1 MNTDPRN
8 RTTAELKLTFDN
20 MLQTLDSLKENIA
33 LHEQILTERYH
44 AQMMMEMDQKTR
56 NSRGHAYLS
65 GEHTSVQDGVK
76 LTLIMKPKIKWD
88 NLKLRDVAGSMD
100 PDMVYQIF
108 KIEFSVP
115 ERTFKALTD
124 KKLIEQLTEARTVTY
139 PEPKVTFA

>member
-1 MNTDPRN
+1 MNTDPRK

-33 LHEQILTERYH
+33 LHEQILAERY
-44 AQMMMEMDQKTR
+44 AADMKLALEQSGKT
-56 NSRGHAYLS
+56 S
-65 GEHTSVQDGVK
+65 GELTQEIDGVK
-76 LTLIMKPKIKWD
+76 LTLSLKPKVKWD

-124 KKLIEQLTEARTVTY
+124 KKLVEQLTDARTVTY

>member
-33 LHEQILTERYH
+33 LHEQILTERYG
-44 AQMMMEMDQKTR
+44 AAMKLALEAAGKT
-56 NSRGHAYLS
+56 S
-65 GEHTSVQDGVK
+65 GELTQEIDGVK
-76 LTLIMKPKIKWD
+76 LEFSLKPKVKWD

-100 PDMVYQIF
+100 PDMVYSVF

>member
-1 MNTDPRN
+1 MNTDPRK
-8 RTTAELKLTFDN
+8 RTTAELKLTYDN
-20 MLQTLDSLKENIA
+20 MIQTMDSLKENIA
-33 LHEQILTERYH
+33 LHEQILAERY
-44 AQMMMEMDQKTR
+44 AADMTLALSQSGKT
-56 NSRGHAYLS
+56 S
-65 GEHTSVQDGVK
+65 GEITQEIDGVK
-76 LTLIMKPKIKWD
+76 LTLSIKPKVKWD

>member
-1 MNTDPRN
+1 MNTDPRK

-33 LHEQILTERYH
+33 LHEQILAERYG
-44 AQMMMEMDQKTR
+44 AAMKLALEAAGKT
-56 NSRGHAYLS
+56 S
-65 GEHTSVQDGVK
+65 GELTQEIDGVK
-76 LTLIMKPKIKWD
+76 LEFSLKPKVKWD

-100 PDMVYQIF
+100 PD
-108 KIEFSVP
+108 VP

>member
-1 MNTDPRN
+1 MNIDPRKK
-8 RTTAELKLTFDN
+8 TTAELKLTFDK

-33 LHEQILTERYH
+33 LHEQILAERY
-44 AQMMMEMDQKTR
+44 AADMALALSQSGKT
-56 NSRGHAYLS
+56 S
-65 GEHTSVQDGVK
+65 GEITQEIDGVK
-76 LTLIMKPKIKWD
+76 LTFSLKPKVKWD

-100 PDMVYQIF
+100 PDLVYQIF